1 MDQYLAEVA
10 RRAIPLIGLTS
21 LNDDD
26 TEDRITKLCGAART
40 PFGPV
45 AAVCIYG
52 RFVRTAKRQ
61 LDGSGIRVV
70 AVANFPAGTASVT
83 DTSKEVREL
92 LTAGADEVDVVLP
105 YRQILAGNERPAVD
119 LLAAVRE
126 ICGPKVTLK
135 AILETGAYAEDRA
148 KLTAAAELAIRG
160 GANFIKTS
168 TGKISV
174 GATPFAATCI
184 LETIR
189 RVGAKVGFKAS
200 GGIHTAAQAAQ
211 YLELADRIMGP
222 GWATPAT
229 FRFGVSGLLD
239 DLLAKLKPSP
249 RSA

>member
-1 MDQYLAEVA
+1 MDQNLAEVA
-10 RRAIPLIGLTS
+10 RRAIPLIDLTS

-26 TEDRITKLCGAART
+26 TDDRIAKLCAAATT

-52 RFVRTAKRQ
+52 RFVRTAKKQ
-61 LDGSGIRVV
+61 LDGSGIRVA

-92 LTAGADEVDVVLP
+92 VTAGADEVDVVLP
-105 YRQILAGNERPAVD
+105 YPQILAGDERPAVD

-135 AILETGAYAEDRA
+135 AILETGAYGEDRA
-148 KLTAAAELAIRG
+148 KVTAAAELAIRG

-189 RVGAKVGFKAS
+189 RVGARVGFKAS
-200 GGIHTAAQAAQ
+200 GGIHDATQAAL

-222 GWATPAT
+222 SWATPAT
-229 FRFGVSGLLD
+229 FRFGVSELLD
-239 DLLAKLKPSP
+239 DLLARLKAPP